1 MPGKIYFASDFHLG
15 IDADLTSSEREKKIV
30 RWLQKV
36 SEDAEAVYL
45 VGDVFDYWFEYRHAI
60 PKGYSRLLGQLAIMR
75 DLGISL
81 YFFTGNHDMWM
92 FRYFKEELDIPI
104 YRHPI
109 RLTLKGKNF
118 QIGHGDGLGPGDKG
132 YKIIKRI
139 FSHSWAQKV
148 FSWLHPDWGLP
159 LMKYFSAKSR
169 AYTGD
174 ESAFNPDQEWL
185 VRYCQEDVTS
195 HDTDFY
201 IFGHRHLTIDYTIP
215 GTNTRYVNLGEWL
228 FACSYAVWDGNE
240 LTLKF
245 FESEHTHIFGLSPSH
260 P

>member
-30 RWLQKV
+30 RWLQMV

-60 PKGYSRLLGQLAIMR
+60 PKGYSRLLGQLASMR
-75 DLGISL
+75 DKGISL

-92 FRYFKEELDIPI
+92 FRYFEEELDIPI

-109 RLTLKGKNF
+109 RINLKGKKF

-132 YKIIKRI
+132 YKMIKRI
-139 FSHSWAQKV
+139 FSYKWAQKA
-148 FSWLHPDWGLP
+148 FSWVHPDWGLP
-159 LMKYFSAKSR
+159 LMKFFSAKSR

-174 ESAFNPDQEWL
+174 ESAFNPEKEWL
-185 VRYCQEDVTS
+185 VRYCEQDVIS
-195 HDTDFY
+195 HTTDYY

-215 GTNTRYVNLGEWL
+215 GTKTRYINLGEWL

-240 LTLKF
+240 LTIQF
-245 FESEHTHIFGLSPSH
+245 FESEHTHIFGMNTASK
-260 P
+260 